1 MGRRRAWELRDLL
14 ISNFG
19 LRELFPQFWE
29 KTLRAGEVA
38 ALVCLAVYEQD
49 QRLVLLRWFVR
60 DFVVRV
66 CDAAHGTPLLGL
78 AYMAPR
84 QRCLHAP
91 HCNEAGAHAVGHRRH
106 EAQHLITGY
115 IRCSS

>member
-66 CDAAHGTPLLGL
+66 CDAAHGTPLLRL

-84 QRCLHAP
+84 QRCLHASS
-91 HCNEAGAHAVGHRRH
+91 CIAAGTCAAGPKRTD
-106 EAQHLITGY
+106 AQHLIAGY
-115 IRCSS
+115 ITRWT